1 MASYPLT
8 SSWLEVAPYAASVFS
23 CKEKPVE
30 VMPAIVLTGV
40 GATACIDGW
49 SWLRGR
55 FLGVPASDFA
65 LVGRWIGHM
74 PQGRFVQRPVSAAS
88 PVRGEGLLGWGAH
101 YAIGIA
107 FAALLCVVAG
117 PAWFGAPTLVPALLV
132 GVATVLAPWLLLQ
145 PGMGAGLFA
154 WRAARPWQVRF
165 HSLLTHALFGL
176 GLYASAV
183 LINHS

>member
-1 MASYPLT
+1 MLR
-8 SSWLEVAPYAASVFS
+8 V
-23 CKEKPVE
+23 
-30 VMPAIVLTGV
+30 VLVGI
-40 GATACIDGW
+40 GATASIDAW

-55 FLGVPASDFA
+55 LLKVPATDFC

-74 PQGRFVQRPVSAAS
+74 PSGRFVQRPVSAAAR
-88 PVRGEGLLGWGAH
+88 VRGECLLGWGAH

-107 FAALLCVVAG
+107 FAALLCWYAG
-117 PAWFGAPTLVPALLV
+117 PGWFRQPTPMPALLV

-145 PGMGAGLFA
+145 PGMGAGVFA
-154 WRAARPWQVRF
+154 WRVPRPWQARF

-183 LINHS
+183 LLNLT